1 MKYFR
6 PSTVNE
12 VVAGLASGGVA
23 LAGGTLLVPGL
34 VSQPDTGAT
43 LWDLQQLPDLHAIS
57 PEPQSIRV
65 GAMVSLAALHASS
78 LIAEECLALAEAALA
93 VGNPQVRNAGTVG
106 GNLASPGTDL
116 PPALLVLG
124 AEVVETKLD
133 GELVQPIEQFL
144 ASGPH
149 GLITEVRLPRKEQ
162 RSRFLKFA
170 WRAASGRTIVSV
182 AGALTVHGGKITEIR
197 LACGGVSPKPARLAG
212 IEQMLAGETPSD
224 SLFKE
229 AARTGAAQ
237 VVVTAAQPPR
247 EEYRRHLVEAGILRV
262 LRDVATA

>member
-6 PSTVNE
+6 PSTINE

-23 LAGGTLLVPGL
+23 LAGGTLLVPSL
-34 VSQPDTGAT
+34 VSQPDTGAA
-43 LWDLQQLPDLHAIS
+43 LWDLQQLADLHAIS
-57 PEPQSIRV
+57 PEPQLIRV
-65 GAMVSLAALHASS
+65 GAMVSLAALHASPP
-78 LIAEECLALAEAALA
+78 ITAEWAALAEAALA

-124 AEVVETKLD
+124 AEVVETKSD
-133 GELVQPIEQFL
+133 GELVQPVEQFL
-144 ASGPH
+144 AGEPQ
-149 GLITEVRLPRKEQ
+149 GLITEVRLPRKTQ
-162 RSRFLKFA
+162 RSRFVKFA

-182 AGALTVHGGKITEIR
+182 AGALTVNAGKIAEIR
-197 LACGGVSPKPARLAG
+197 LACGGVSPKPARLTG
-212 IEQMLAGETPSD
+212 VEQMLVGQLPSQ
-224 SLFKE
+224 SLFEE

-247 EEYRRHLVEAGILRV
+247 EQYRRHLVESGILQV
-262 LRDVATA
+262 LKDIATA